1 MKWTE
6 FLLCL
11 SFLFLPRVGEIGQ
24 EGESSSTLTHLA
36 HVTQA
41 STYTGDVQVGAPTQI
56 GNAPASVPRWT
67 AEQEEQ
73 LRATRSTTDGTT
85 G

>member
-1 MKWTE
+1 MKWAE

-11 SFLFLPRVGEIGQ
+11 SFLFLPRVGEIDQ
-24 EGESSSTLTHLA
+24 AGESNSTLTHLA

-56 GNAPASVPRWT
+56 GSAPASVPRWT
-67 AEQEEQ
+67 AEREEQ
-73 LRATRSTTDGTT
+73 FMSTR
-85 G
+85 